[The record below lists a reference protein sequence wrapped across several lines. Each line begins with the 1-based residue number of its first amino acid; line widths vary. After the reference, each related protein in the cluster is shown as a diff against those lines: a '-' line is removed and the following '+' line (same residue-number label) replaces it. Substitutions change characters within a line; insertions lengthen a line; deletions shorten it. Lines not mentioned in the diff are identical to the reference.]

1 MSQKQP
7 SITEQLERQAKEQSE
22 KASELKPEKR
32 LETDKNDALRLG
44 WRDVVIF
51 SILAIFSTGYWL

>member
-32 LETDKNDALRLG
+32 LKQIKMIPCD
-44 WRDVVIF
+44 
-51 SILAIFSTGYWL
+51 